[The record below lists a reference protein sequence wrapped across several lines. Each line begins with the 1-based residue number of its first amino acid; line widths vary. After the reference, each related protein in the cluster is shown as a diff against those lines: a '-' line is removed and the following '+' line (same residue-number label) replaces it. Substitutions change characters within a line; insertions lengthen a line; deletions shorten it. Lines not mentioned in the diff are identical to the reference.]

1 MKSTEELIDQLKKFG
16 RKNLGF
22 LESKDFVCPKIHY
35 YLADILRS
43 NGMSN
48 REYIDQMNLERSYG
62 YQLLNGNRK
71 PSREILIQTAIL
83 FHFDLGETQRL
94 LKIGKREILYPRVK
108 KDAIAIY
115 AIEKQLSLLEYRE
128 LEDAYEEGI

>member
-1 MKSTEELIDQLKKFG
+1 MKSTEELIDQLKKSG
-16 RKNLGF
+16 KKTLDF

-43 NGMSN
+43 NGMSS
-48 REYIDQMNLERSYG
+48 REYIMKMNLDRSYG

-71 PSREILIQTAIL
+71 PSREILIRTAIL
-83 FHFDLGETQRL
+83 FHFDLEETQRL
-94 LKIGKREILYPRVK
+94 LKIGKREILYPRVR
-108 KDAIAIY
+108 KDAIAIF
-115 AIEKQLSLLEYRE
+115 AIEKQLSLLEYQE

>member
-1 MKSTEELIDQLKKFG
+1 MKSTEELIDQLKKSS
-16 RKNLGF
+16 KKTLDF

-43 NGMSN
+43 NGMSS
-48 REYIDQMNLERSYG
+48 REYIMKMNLDRSYG

-71 PSREILIQTAIL
+71 PSREILIRTAIL
-83 FHFDLGETQRL
+83 FHFDLEETQRL
-94 LKIGKREILYPRVK
+94 LKIGKREILYPRVR
-108 KDAIAIY
+108 KDAIAIF
-115 AIEKQLSLLEYRE
+115 AIEKQLSLLEYQE